1 MANNAEDIENNMNQ
15 EPSVV
20 NHEPAVQPQEVSVTR
35 SRSRGGGGH
44 GEGGPEQNGQPPATH
59 AAHVVETEEDED
71 EELTLKYGAKHV
83 IMLFVPVTLCM
94 VVVVATIKSVTYYT
108 QNDGQRLIYTPFP
121 EDTDTVAQR
130 ALNSIL
136 NATIMITV
144 IIIMTLVLVV
154 LYKYRCYKAG
164 ATPGGG
170 HVQAGATPG
179 GGHARRGPR
188 QAGATP
194 GGGHA
199 RRGPCQ
205 ARATPGGGH
214 VQAGATPGGGHAR
227 RGPRQAPAA
236 PLPCCSG
243 TTLSLMLELE
253 LRHPGW
259 LFLSSLL
266 LLFFFSYIYLQEVF
280 KTYNLAMDYFTVA
293 IIIWNFG
300 VVGMMCIH
308 WKGPLRLQQAYLIM
322 ISALMAL
329 VFIKYLPEW
338 TAWLILAVISVYDL
352 LAVLCPKGPLRILVE
367 TAQERNEPIFPA
379 LIYSSTMVWLVNM
392 ADTDR
397 PKRSSTDAA
406 PPQQETQEAV
416 ASPTPS
422 SLSQDDGGFT
432 PSWVSQQE
440 HQLGTLQSTEQSR
453 QEIQEMPSAR
463 PAAEDDDEERGVKLG
478 LGDFIFYSM
487 LVGKASATASGDWNT
502 TLACFVAILIG
513 LCLTLLLLA
522 IFKKALPALPISIF
536 FGLVFY
542 FATDNLVQ
550 PFMDK
555 LALHQFYI

>member
-1 MANNAEDIENNMNQ
+1 MANNVEDIESNMDQQQTNSAPEPTQQQQ
-15 EPSVV
+15 EAAV
-20 NHEPAVQPQEVSVTR
+20 NRV
-35 SRSRGGGGH
+35 RSRGGSGA
-44 GEGGPEQNGQPPATH
+44 GEGDGGGGGGNSSGPEQNGQPPTARPPQ
-59 AAHVVETEEDED
+59 VVETEEDED
-71 EELTLKYGAKHV
+71 EEMTLKYGAKHV

-94 VVVVATIKSVTYYT
+94 VVVVATIKSVSFYT

-130 ALNSIL
+130 AVNSIL

-144 IIIMTLVLVV
+144 IIVMTLVLVL
-154 LYKYRCYKAG
+154 LYKYRCYK
-164 ATPGGG
+164 
-170 HVQAGATPG
+170 VIQ
-179 GGHARRGPR
+179 
-188 QAGATP
+188 
-194 GGGHA
+194 
-199 RRGPCQ
+199 
-205 ARATPGGGH
+205 
-214 VQAGATPGGGHAR
+214 
-227 RGPRQAPAA
+227 
-236 PLPCCSG
+236 
-243 TTLSLMLELE
+243 
-253 LRHPGW
+253 GW

-266 LLFFFSYIYLQEVF
+266 LLFFFSYIYLKEVF
-280 KTYNLAMDYFTVA
+280 KTYNVAMDYFTLA

-397 PKRSSTDAA
+397 PKTNSTEAGS
-406 PPQQETQEAV
+406 PQQDPTEAV
-416 ASPTPS
+416 ASPAPS

-432 PSWVSQQE
+432 SSWVNQQQ
-440 HQLGTLQSTEQSR
+440 HQLGPLQSTEESR
-453 QEIQEMPSAR
+453 REIQQMPSAR
-463 PAAEDDDEERGVKLG
+463 PPVEEDDEERGVKLG

-487 LVGKASATASGDWNT
+487 LVGKASAAASGDWNT

-542 FATDNLVQ
+542 FATDNLVR
-550 PFMDK
+550 PFMDQ

>member
-1 MANNAEDIENNMNQ
+1 MANNAEDIENNMDQQ
-15 EPSVV
+15 ETNVAS
-20 NHEPAVQPQEVSVTR
+20 EPAQQPPDSTVTR
-35 SRSRGGGGH
+35 ARSRGPGAGGGD
-44 GEGGPEQNGQPPATH
+44 GGGGGSGNGSGPEQNGQPPA
-59 AAHVVETEEDED
+59 ARPPRVVETEEDED

-94 VVVVATIKSVTYYT
+94 VVVVATIKSVSFYT

-130 ALNSIL
+130 ALHSIL
-136 NATIMITV
+136 NTTIMITV
-144 IIIMTLVLVV
+144 IIVMTLVLVL
-154 LYKYRCYKAG
+154 LYKYRCYK
-164 ATPGGG
+164 
-170 HVQAGATPG
+170 VIQ
-179 GGHARRGPR
+179 
-188 QAGATP
+188 
-194 GGGHA
+194 
-199 RRGPCQ
+199 
-205 ARATPGGGH
+205 
-214 VQAGATPGGGHAR
+214 
-227 RGPRQAPAA
+227 
-236 PLPCCSG
+236 
-243 TTLSLMLELE
+243 
-253 LRHPGW
+253 GW

-266 LLFFFSYIYLQEVF
+266 LLFFFSYIYLKEVF
-280 KTYNLAMDYFTVA
+280 KTYNVAMDYFTLV
-293 IIIWNFG
+293 IIVWNFG

-397 PKRSSTDAA
+397 PNRNSTDVAA
-406 PPQQETQEAV
+406 PQPEAPEAV
-416 ASPTPS
+416 ASPAPS

-432 PSWVSQQE
+432 PTWVNQQE
-440 HQLGTLQSTEQSR
+440 HQLGTMQSTEQTR
-453 QEIQEMPSAR
+453 REIQEMPSAR
-463 PAAEDDDEERGVKLG
+463 PPAEDDDDEEERGVKLG

-502 TLACFVAILIG
+502 TLACFIAILIG

>member
-1 MANNAEDIENNMNQ
+1 MANSAQDVENNMVSCGQDQQ
-15 EPSVV
+15 EANGAP
-20 NHEPAVQPQEVSVTR
+20 EYPQQQDQGAGMTR
-35 SRSRGGGGH
+35 ARSRGGSGTGG
-44 GEGGPEQNGQPPATH
+44 GGGGDDGGGGGSGPEQNGQAPA
-59 AAHVVETEEDED
+59 ARAPRVVEAEEEDD

-94 VVVVATIKSVTYYT
+94 VVVVATIKSVSFYT

-121 EDTDTVAQR
+121 EDTDTVGQR

-136 NATIMITV
+136 NAIIMITV
-144 IIIMTLVLVV
+144 IIVMTLVLVL
-154 LYKYRCYKAG
+154 LYKYRCYK
-164 ATPGGG
+164 
-170 HVQAGATPG
+170 VIQ
-179 GGHARRGPR
+179 
-188 QAGATP
+188 
-194 GGGHA
+194 
-199 RRGPCQ
+199 
-205 ARATPGGGH
+205 
-214 VQAGATPGGGHAR
+214 
-227 RGPRQAPAA
+227 
-236 PLPCCSG
+236 
-243 TTLSLMLELE
+243 
-253 LRHPGW
+253 GW

-266 LLFFFSYIYLQEVF
+266 LLFFFSYIYLKEVF
-280 KTYNLAMDYFTVA
+280 KTYNVAMDYFTLAV
-293 IIIWNFG
+293 IIWNFG

-392 ADTDR
+392 ADTDQ
-397 PKRSSTDAA
+397 PKRSSADGSS
-406 PPQQETQEAV
+406 PPPETQEAV
-416 ASPTPS
+416 ASPVPS
-422 SLSQDDGGFT
+422 SPSQDDGGFT
-432 PSWVSQQE
+432 SSWVSHQE
-440 HQLGTLQSTEQSR
+440 HQLGPLESTEQSR
-453 QEIQEMPSAR
+453 REIQQMPSDR
-463 PAAEDDDEERGVKLG
+463 PPVEDDDEERGVKLG

-487 LVGKASATASGDWNT
+487 LVGKASAAASGDWNT

-542 FATDNLVQ
+542 FATDNLVR
-550 PFMDK
+550 PFMDE

>member
-1 MANNAEDIENNMNQ
+1 MANNAEDIENNMDQQ
-15 EPSVV
+15 ETNMTP
-20 NHEPAVQPQEVSVTR
+20 EPTQQPQEMAGTR
-35 SRSRGGGGH
+35 TRSRGGLGPGG
-44 GEGGPEQNGQPPATH
+44 GNGSGPEQNGQPPAPH
-59 AAHVVETEEDED
+59 PPQVVETEEDED

-94 VVVVATIKSVTYYT
+94 VVVVATIKSVSFYT

-130 ALNSIL
+130 AVNSIL

-144 IIIMTLVLVV
+144 IIVMTLVLVL
-154 LYKYRCYKAG
+154 LYKYRCYK
-164 ATPGGG
+164 
-170 HVQAGATPG
+170 VIQ
-179 GGHARRGPR
+179 
-188 QAGATP
+188 
-194 GGGHA
+194 
-199 RRGPCQ
+199 
-205 ARATPGGGH
+205 
-214 VQAGATPGGGHAR
+214 
-227 RGPRQAPAA
+227 
-236 PLPCCSG
+236 
-243 TTLSLMLELE
+243 
-253 LRHPGW
+253 GW

-266 LLFFFSYIYLQEVF
+266 LLFFFSYIYLKEVF
-280 KTYNLAMDYFTVA
+280 KTYNVAMDYFTLTM
-293 IIIWNFG
+293 IIWNFG

-329 VFIKYLPEW
+329 VFIKYLPQW

-392 ADTDR
+392 ADTER
-397 PKRSSTDAA
+397 PQRNSTEAA
-406 PPQQETQEAV
+406 SPHHDPPEAV
-416 ASPTPS
+416 GSPTPS
-422 SLSQDDGGFT
+422 TLSQDDGGFT
-432 PSWVSQQE
+432 PNWVNQQH
-440 HQLGTLQSTEQSR
+440 HQLGALHSTEQTR
-453 QEIQEMPSAR
+453 REIQEMPSAR
-463 PAAEDDDEERGVKLG
+463 PVEDDDEERGVKLG

>member
-1 MANNAEDIENNMNQ
+1 MTNLPNTQNSSQHI
-15 EPSVV
+15 
-20 NHEPAVQPQEVSVTR
+20 PAS
-35 SRSRGGGGH
+35 
-44 GEGGPEQNGQPPATH
+44 NGQPPA
-59 AAHVVETEEDED
+59 ASAPRVVEREEEED

-94 VVVVATIKSVTYYT
+94 VVVVATIKSVSFYT

-144 IIIMTLVLVV
+144 IIVMTLVLVL
-154 LYKYRCYKAG
+154 LYKYRCYK
-164 ATPGGG
+164 
-170 HVQAGATPG
+170 VIQ
-179 GGHARRGPR
+179 
-188 QAGATP
+188 
-194 GGGHA
+194 
-199 RRGPCQ
+199 
-205 ARATPGGGH
+205 
-214 VQAGATPGGGHAR
+214 
-227 RGPRQAPAA
+227 
-236 PLPCCSG
+236 
-243 TTLSLMLELE
+243 
-253 LRHPGW
+253 GW

-266 LLFFFSYIYLQEVF
+266 LLFFFSYIYLKEVF
-280 KTYNLAMDYFTVA
+280 KTYNLAMDYITLA

-397 PKRSSTDAA
+397 PDRNTTEAA
-406 PPQQETQEAV
+406 SPQQEPQE
-416 ASPTPS
+416 
-422 SLSQDDGGFT
+422 DDGGFT
-432 PSWVSQQE
+432 QSWVSQQE
-440 HQLGTLQSTEQSR
+440 HQLGPLQSTDESR
-453 QEIQEMPSAR
+453 REIQQMPSAR
-463 PAAEDDDEERGVKLG
+463 PPVEEDDEERGVKLG

-542 FATDNLVQ
+542 FATDNLVR